1 MARIDK
7 KKANEGSERKWDL
20 RPGRLISRCGEVVF
34 AIYLHGL
41 TKRVPSRPVYKTY
54 PRKWRIPEKRHK
66 IFDAFAVF
74 TSVRNFKNITIKKV

>member
-54 PRKWRIPEKRHK
+54 QGNGGFRKRHK

-74 TSVRNFKNITIKKV
+74 TSVRDFKNITIKKV